1 MSSFTLCLDVGK
13 DSQCHLQKCPFL
25 ERRTLNALC
34 AGEEG
39 GAVHPHPVPD
49 ARHHQLPVL
58 HQPEE
63 GAEHLGASVRLH
75 AGQLYPQVIT
85 GTWKICIM

>member
-1 MSSFTLCLDVGK
+1 MKRAILLTCKTQNCIPMCIILK
-13 DSQCHLQKCPFL
+13 
-25 ERRTLNALC
+25 ALC

-49 ARHHQLPVL
+49 ARHHKLPVL

-63 GAEHLGASVRLH
+63 GAEHLRASVRLH

-85 GTWKICIM
+85 GT

>member
-1 MSSFTLCLDVGK
+1 MTTFVICKNFRFQK
-13 DSQCHLQKCPFL
+13 DEHYILK
-25 ERRTLNALC
+25 ALC

-49 ARHHQLPVL
+49 ARHHKLPVL

-63 GAEHLGASVRLH
+63 GAEHLRASVRLH

-85 GTWKICIM
+85 GTWKICKI

>member
-1 MSSFTLCLDVGK
+1 M
-13 DSQCHLQKCPFL
+13 
-25 ERRTLNALC
+25 LC

-49 ARHHQLPVL
+49 ARHHKLPVL
-58 HQPEE
+58 HQPQE

>member
-1 MSSFTLCLDVGK
+1 MNIKHYILK
-13 DSQCHLQKCPFL
+13 
-25 ERRTLNALC
+25 ALC

-49 ARHHQLPVL
+49 ARHHKLPVL

-63 GAEHLGASVRLH
+63 GAEHLRASVRLH

-85 GTWKICIM
+85 GTWKICKI